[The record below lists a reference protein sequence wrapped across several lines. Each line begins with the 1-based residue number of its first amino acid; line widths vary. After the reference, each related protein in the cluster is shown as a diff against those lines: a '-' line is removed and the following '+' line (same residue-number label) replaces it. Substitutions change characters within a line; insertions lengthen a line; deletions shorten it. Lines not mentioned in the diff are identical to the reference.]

1 MQKRWN
7 PGDRENVDFEV
18 GGPVLEDLKPGLHY
32 EKEKEET
39 SRTITASSGAPGRT
53 CRRGRWQ
60 SESARRRSRAEAKRW
75 LKTKGG

>member
-32 EKEKEET
+32 EKEKQET
-39 SRTITASSGAPGRT
+39 SAGRSPLQAE
-53 CRRGRWQ
+53 RPEG
-60 SESARRRSRAEAKRW
+60 RAEGVAGGANPQGDEAG
-75 LKTKGG
+75 LKPNAG

>member
-39 SRTITASSGAPGRT
+39 SQDDHRFKR
-53 CRRGRWQ
+53 
-60 SESARRRSRAEAKRW
+60 SARKDVPKGSLAERIRKA
-75 LKTKGG
+75 TKQG